1 MIGQR
6 SLFEPDKSASL
17 KHRVELQRISVAD
30 ARFALEQFHYLRRA
44 RTGRQLN
51 YAVLFDGQVD
61 GVLTYAY
68 PMMSAPLCG
77 VPSDEL
83 LEFARLYLASNTPHV
98 ASCAIGKSLRIVER
112 DWATVYRDAKRPRL
126 VVSWSDSTR
135 HTGVIYK
142 AANFVWLKRSKGHPP
157 GNKATS
163 KRGQREGHSDY
174 SHDKDCWVYL
184 LDKSVRLEEGPRR
197 PTEAGGA
204 NPTRTLQEEPEKGLP
219 LEQE

>member
-6 SLFEPDKSASL
+6 SLFGPDKTASL
-17 KHRVELQRISVAD
+17 KHRVQLQRLSVAN
-30 ARFALEQFHYLRRA
+30 ARFALEQHHYLRRA

-51 YAVLFDGQVD
+51 YAVLLDGEVD

-68 PMMSAPLCG
+68 PMMSAALCG

-98 ASCAIGKSLRIVER
+98 ASCAIGKSLRIIER
-112 DWATVYRDAKRPRL
+112 DWAIVYPDAKTPRL

-142 AANFVWLKRSKGHPP
+142 AANFVWLRRVKGQLH
-157 GNKATS
+157 GNSPTS

-184 LDKSVRLEEGPRR
+184 LDKSVRLEEGPGR
-197 PTEAGGA
+197 PTEVGGA
-204 NPTRTLQEEPEKGLP
+204 NPTRTLQDSEGLDNSGT
-219 LEQE
+219 